1 MPAPAVEIFNMSLAS
16 AMEIL
21 ECDSLRS
28 LSCVCKAHYI
38 SIWHACEIAQ
48 TNHNDTHTHAQ
59 LQKISDGLG
68 ECLNLKRL
76 YLGENM
82 ISKLPESMAL
92 LTRLTI
98 LDLR

>member
-1 MPAPAVEIFNMSLAS
+1 VTPCAYFPARANNTMP
-16 AMEIL
+16 
-21 ECDSLRS
+21 
-28 LSCVCKAHYI
+28 LSGT
-38 SIWHACEIAQ
+38 HANLHAR
-48 TNHNDTHTHAQ
+48 THAQ

>member
-1 MPAPAVEIFNMSLAS
+1 MRI
-16 AMEIL
+16 
-21 ECDSLRS
+21 
-28 LSCVCKAHYI
+28 Y
-38 SIWHACEIAQ
+38 
-48 TNHNDTHTHAQ
+48 THTIMTHPHAQ